1 MSWELVKHP
10 GRSPAMWPF
19 LPHPPLPSK
28 KGPKGASVIN
38 RCHKT
43 HLLLL
48 CSYIFSVG
56 KKINARVW
64 GFLEA
69 DFNVR
74 KLQCMCAKSLSCVR
88 CSVTPWTVA
97 HQVPLFIGFSR
108 QEYWGGLS
116 CSPPGDL
123 PAARIEP
130 ASLLSPALPG
140 SSALPPPGKP
150 QVEIRK
156 CPSCNNVRC
165 QCLGL
170 LSRLH
175 ANILLTV

>member
-1 MSWELVKHP
+1 M
-10 GRSPAMWPF
+10 RPF

-48 CSYIFSVG
+48 CSYIFSVE
-56 KKINARVW
+56 KKKNARVW

-74 KLQCMCAKSLSCVR
+74 TVRCVWAKSLSRVR
-88 CSVTPWTVA
+88 CSATPRTVA

-108 QEYWGGLS
+108 REDWGGLS

-123 PAARIEP
+123 PTPRVEP
-130 ASLLSPALPG
+130 ASPTSPALAARFFSTRATWGAPAG
-140 SSALPPPGKP
+140 NTETS
-150 QVEIRK
+150 
-156 CPSCNNVRC
+156 
-165 QCLGL
+165 
-170 LSRLH
+170 
-175 ANILLTV
+175 

>member
-1 MSWELVKHP
+1 M
-10 GRSPAMWPF
+10 RPF

-48 CSYIFSVG
+48 CSYIFSVE
-56 KKINARVW
+56 KKKNARVW

-74 KLQCMCAKSLSCVR
+74 TVRCVWAKSLSRVR
-88 CSVTPWTVA
+88 CSATPRTVA

-108 QEYWGGLS
+108 REDWGGLS

-123 PAARIEP
+123 PTPGIEP
-130 ASLLSPALPG
+130 ASPTSPALAARVLGWIVMLSSWG
-140 SSALPPPGKP
+140 SPHPKGRACVSY
-150 QVEIRK
+150 V
-156 CPSCNNVRC
+156 
-165 QCLGL
+165 
-170 LSRLH
+170 SRTGSPVL
-175 ANILLTV
+175 